1 MFPLW
6 KKIDKK
12 INQNR
17 VYDGIKTKSVL
28 VMMFDES
35 KQKLTFF
42 IIFYNNRLIHINCKF
57 I

>member
-42 IIFYNNRLIHINCKF
+42 IIFNNNRLIHINCKF